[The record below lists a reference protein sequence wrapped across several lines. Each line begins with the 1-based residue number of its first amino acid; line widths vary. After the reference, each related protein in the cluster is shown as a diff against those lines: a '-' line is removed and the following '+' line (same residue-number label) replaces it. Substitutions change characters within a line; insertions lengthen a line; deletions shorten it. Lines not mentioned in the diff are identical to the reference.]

1 MQVHKR
7 KWQLDIKRKEIKE
20 RVGWMT
26 KNMLISCTVFKNLHV
41 KLKTKWWVVRL
52 WFPLSAHFSPNLWGR
67 TTHFPQKKNP
77 QVRLDLKT
85 AGQKFLRS
93 VFTVS
98 IFFFNFEFSSRLCDA
113 GSSLRLWCLAS
124 TLKSPWNHRWLFS
137 GPTMLHIISLH
148 FTPFLLLFL
157 CFTDV
162 W

>member
-1 MQVHKR
+1 MQVIKR

-41 KLKTKWWVVRL
+41 KLKSKWWVSDFGSPYL
-52 WFPLSAHFSPNLWGR
+52 HTSHQICEEGLHIFPE
-67 TTHFPQKKNP
+67 KK
-77 QVRLDLKT
+77 QIRLDLKM

-98 IFFFNFEFSSRLCDA
+98 IFFFNFAFSSRLCDA
-113 GSSLRLWCLAS
+113 GSSLQLWCLAS